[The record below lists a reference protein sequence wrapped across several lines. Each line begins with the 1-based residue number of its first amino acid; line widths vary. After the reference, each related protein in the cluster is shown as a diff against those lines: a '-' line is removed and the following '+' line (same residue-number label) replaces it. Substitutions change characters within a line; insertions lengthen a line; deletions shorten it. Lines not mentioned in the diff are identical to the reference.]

1 MIRKIGILTSGGD
14 SPGMNAAVVS
24 VARCAAM
31 NGIQLMGIK
40 RGYNGLLGLSKNPED
55 DICALDL
62 ETVLDIADQR
72 GTFLR
77 TARCVEFKQ
86 PEVRRQA
93 AENLRQLG
101 IDALVVIGG
110 DGSFTGAMYLC
121 ELGIPCVGIPGT
133 IDNDLGYTEATL
145 GYDTAVN
152 VCVEAVRSIRATS
165 RSHDRPH
172 VVQVMGRNC
181 GDIAMKTA
189 MATGAEMLIV
199 PEVEWDVDEVAARLN
214 CLIEQGNTRA
224 TLVISEHCWDN
235 MKPFDWRKFL
245 NDNCKTVY
253 PGEPISAEYL
263 ASILKRKCGGAEVR
277 STVIGYTQR
286 GAQPTAQDSAFAFEA
301 GHQAVQLLNRGIA
314 NQAIGIRHGRVFNMP
329 IIDALSMKKT
339 FDREMYNLIN
349 KL

>member
-1 MIRKIGILTSGGD
+1 MRRIGVLTSGGD
-14 SPGMNAAVVS
+14 SPGMNAAVMA
-24 VARCAAM
+24 VAKSARYYGM
-31 NGIQLMGIK
+31 SLIGIK
-40 RGYNGLLGLSKNPED
+40 RGYNGTLCRSHHIED
-55 DICALDL
+55 DMVELDL
-62 ETVLDIADQR
+62 DTILDIADQP
-72 GTFLR
+72 GTYLR
-77 TARCVEFKQ
+77 TARCLDFIR
-86 PEVRRQA
+86 PEMRVHA
-93 AENLRQLG
+93 ANNIREMG
-101 IDALVVIGG
+101 IEGVVVIGG
-110 DGSFTGAMYLC
+110 DGSYHGAMGLC

-245 NDNCKTVY
+245 NDNGKTVY

-286 GAQPTAQDSAFAFEA
+286 GAQPTAQDSAFPFEA

>member
-31 NGIQLMGIK
+31 NGIQLIGIQ

-245 NDNCKTVY
+245 NDNGKTVY

>member
-1 MIRKIGILTSGGD
+1 MRRIGVLTSGGD
-14 SPGMNAAVVS
+14 SPGMNAAVMA
-24 VARCAAM
+24 VAKSARYYGM
-31 NGIQLMGIK
+31 SLIGIK
-40 RGYNGLLGLSKNPED
+40 RGYNGTLCKSHHIED
-55 DICALDL
+55 DMVELDL
-62 ETVLDIADQR
+62 DTILDIADQP
-72 GTFLR
+72 GTYLR
-77 TARCVEFKQ
+77 TARCLDFLR
-86 PEVRRQA
+86 PEMRVHA
-93 AENLRQLG
+93 ANNIREMG
-101 IDALVVIGG
+101 IEGIVVIGG
-110 DGSFTGAMYLC
+110 DGSYHGAMGLC

-245 NDNCKTVY
+245 NDNGKTVY

>member
-152 VCVEAVRSIRATS
+152 VCVEAARSIRATS

-245 NDNCKTVY
+245 NDNGKTVY

>member
-214 CLIEQGNTRA
+214 RLIEQGNTRA

-245 NDNCKTVY
+245 NDNGKTVY

-277 STVIGYTQR
+277 SNGIGYTQR

>member
-24 VARCAAM
+24 VTRCAAM

-214 CLIEQGNTRA
+214 RLIEQGNTRA

-245 NDNCKTVY
+245 NDNGKTVY

>member
-24 VARCAAM
+24 VARCVAM

-245 NDNCKTVY
+245 NDNGKTVY

-339 FDREMYNLIN
+339 FDREMYNLSN

>member
-224 TLVISEHCWDN
+224 TLVISERCWDN

-245 NDNCKTVY
+245 NDNGKTVY